1 MRPRTGL
8 LALASLCG
16 ALAVPASAAQATTAT
31 TAAVAPGLLAYAK
44 TDGSIFTAR
53 SDGTGAARRIAAAS
67 APLVSPDGSRIAFH
81 RYAAGHTTLWVANAD
96 GSGQRQL
103 AQDAYGSSWSPDGQ
117 SLAAWRGNSVVV
129 VTVATGAVTLVPG
142 SAGEVNPQWS
152 PDGTLIA
159 AWSGGSFEHPAQ
171 AVHRPDGSSRV
182 VRPDVPTG
190 PWSPDGSSF
199 LFVDP
204 PGGGL
209 LRVNVLTGARESMQF
224 LRESYAYTGA
234 AWGPSG
240 GAYLGVDSRLP
251 YLAGSLDIYLGDTRV
266 ASNAFQP
273 SFGGAPRPADSNG
286 PPPAVIGLAATT
298 SPSTVHLSW
307 QPPAGVPD
315 YAGVE
320 VRYALRGAPPA
331 TLQDGLDGGRLLTST
346 RDLGPLPPDQHVA
359 VSVFSRDW
367 YGNVGDRATVVLR
380 TPHLTQSVLTAR
392 AAPADVVYGGRSTV
406 SGTLTRAFDGAPIAD
421 APLTVATRV
430 YGTTGAFTV
439 RGTVRTGPDGAYS
452 FLQVPGIGYDYQIG
466 YAGDADRAAVTAD
479 TRIRVARRV
488 VDTLDRAIAPAGTL
502 VHLTAVTFPA
512 LANGKTYLQVLCGD
526 HPCTLGPH
534 NTDARG
540 TVVYTIPAPA
550 RGTAKRYRVLV
561 PGVGGY
567 IAGYGGWVTITGT

>member
-31 TAAVAPGLLAYAK
+31 TAAVAPGRLAYAK

-117 SLAAWRGNSVVV
+117 SLAGWRGNSVVV

-273 SFGGAPRPADSNG
+273 SFG
-286 PPPAVIGLAATT
+286 
-298 SPSTVHLSW
+298 
-307 QPPAGVPD
+307 
-315 YAGVE
+315 
-320 VRYALRGAPPA
+320 GAPPA